1 MALVQWAL
9 ASTAQHKLY
18 IKKERNVA
26 DIGYQQ
32 DWGWQALVSLRNTVV
47 IRRREQNS

>member
-9 ASTAQHKLY
+9 ASAAQHKLP

-26 DIGYQQ
+26 DIRYQQ
-32 DWGWQALVSLRNTVV
+32 DWGWQAFVSLRNAGVV
-47 IRRREQNS
+47 RGREQTS